1 MTKVDISYSQL
12 KKNSFFNFTNSKPPN
27 IFTIFADDEEKK
39 PVVKKK
45 GKRVT
50 VKKGKKKKLK
60 VRKAEKDEGGQGDA
74 AE

>member
-1 MTKVDISYSQL
+1 MKVDIFCSQL
-12 KKNSFFNFTNSKPPN
+12 EKWNVLNFTNSKPPN
-27 IFTIFADDEEKK
+27 IVTIFADDEEKK

-50 VKKGKKKKLK
+50 AKKGKKKKLK